1 MEIYDNKI
9 DKIDKTDIEIM
20 SILLKDAKSTYTEIG
35 EQLNVSV
42 GTIHVRIKKLEALN
56 IIKGF
61 TLDVDMSRLGLDLVA
76 FIGFTIDGK
85 SYKKIVERL
94 KSIKEI
100 VELSHTTGNYHMFAK
115 VICKDTKQLK
125 NLLLNKINAIDG
137 IEKTETSISLEEI
150 LYSSDTYSKLLE

>member
-9 DKIDKTDIEIM
+9 DETDIGIISM
-20 SILLKDAKSTYTEIG
+20 LLKDAKSTYTEIG

-42 GTIHVRIKKLEALN
+42 GTVHVRIKKLEALN
-56 IIKGF
+56 IIRGF
-61 TLDVDMSRLGLDLVA
+61 TLDVDMSKLGLDLVA

-85 SYKKIVERL
+85 SYKKIIEKL
-94 KSIKEI
+94 KNIKEI

-125 NLLLNKINAIDG
+125 NVLLNKINAIDG
-137 IEKTETSISLEEI
+137 IEKTETSISLEKI
-150 LYSSDTYSKLLE
+150 LSSFDTYSKLLE